1 MSLSANT
8 KKDFRKGEHNTMKK
22 KVVKEI
28 YVDMVKPIENT
39 TKAYTAGKITFSEYL
54 GRVTEVYENVS
65 WFPYNAANA
74 GTITT
79 NEADL
84 IYERFQQF
92 VKKEIRKA
100 CRV

>member
-1 MSLSANT
+1 M
-8 KKDFRKGEHNTMKK
+8 KRKA
-22 KVVKEI
+22 VKNI
-28 YVDMVKPIENT
+28 YIDMVKPIET
-39 TKAYTAGKITFSEYL
+39 ATKAYTDGKITFSEYL

-65 WFPYNAANA
+65 WFPYTAANA

-92 VKKEIRKA
+92 VKKEIKKA
-100 CRV
+100 CKA

>member
-1 MSLSANT
+1 
-8 KKDFRKGEHNTMKK
+8 MKK

-28 YVDMVKPIENT
+28 YIDMVKPIENV
-39 TKAYTAGKITFSEYL
+39 TKAYTAGRITFTEYL
-54 GRVTEVYENVS
+54 ETVTQVYDNVS

-84 IYERFQQF
+84 IFERFQQF

-100 CRV
+100 CKA

>member
-1 MSLSANT
+1 M
-8 KKDFRKGEHNTMKK
+8 KRKAVRN
-22 KVVKEI
+22 I
-28 YVDMVKPIENT
+28 YIGMVKPIENV

-65 WFPYNAANA
+65 WFSYEAANA
-74 GTITT
+74 GTITA

-92 VKKEIRKA
+92 VKKEIKKA
-100 CRV
+100 CKA